1 MRPFQLSA
9 VLVSAAMLLSGCYL
23 GRDRDRLE
31 QEWSRANNC
40 RVSGGVIAAETV
52 VAALSMAAGVFA
64 WNVTDR
70 SSAPVGAV
78 IPFAAFTG
86 LFGADAMAGYSTAK
100 GCAEARASWRFGGG
114 RVTPPSSYR

>member
-31 QEWSRANNC
+31 QEWSRAKNC
-40 RVSGGVIAAETV
+40 PVSGGVIAAETV
-52 VAALSMAAGVFA
+52 VAALSMVVGVFE
-64 WNVTDR
+64 WQMTD
-70 SSAPVGAV
+70 SVGSPAGAM
-78 IPFAAFTG
+78 IPFAALTG
-86 LFGADAMAGYSTAK
+86 LFGADAMAGYSAAK
-100 GCAEARASWRFGGG
+100 GCAEARASWGFGGG